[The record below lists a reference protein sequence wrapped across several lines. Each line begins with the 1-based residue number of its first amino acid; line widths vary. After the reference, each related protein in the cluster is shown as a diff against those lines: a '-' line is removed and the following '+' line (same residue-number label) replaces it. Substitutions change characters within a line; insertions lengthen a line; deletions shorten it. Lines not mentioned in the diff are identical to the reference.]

1 MTYKTRYMQ
10 NVLKTASV
18 IAALVLLA
26 ACGGTTT
33 KVEKGKDKIVAE
45 KKAQLDKMKEDQK
58 ALSDKISALEEEIIT
73 LDPSQKKENAKLV
86 AIAPLETGSFTH
98 YIDLQ
103 GRIDATNI
111 AYVAPRGQGGL
122 VKAIYIKQGDYVK
135 KGQLL
140 LKLDNAMAQKQIDQL
155 NSQLSYAKDILK
167 RQQNLWDQ
175 SIGTEVQLLSA
186 KNNVE
191 SIEKQIA
198 TAQEQ
203 SSFSNVYAEMSG
215 VAEVVNIK
223 VGELFQGGPQIRIV
237 NTNDLKIVAQVPENY
252 LDRVGV
258 GSKMLVNFPDLGNK
272 TFTTKIS
279 VAGKLIDPNSRS
291 FYIEAKMPVD
301 KSLRPNQIALVKI
314 QDYTAKDVITIPVNT
329 MQNDDKGKF
338 VMVAVKES
346 DKWVARKKPVE
357 VGQLY
362 GDKVEVKSGLK
373 VGEQI
378 ITDGFQGLY
387 EGQPLTTNMM

>member
-18 IAALVLLA
+18 ITALVLLA

-45 KKAQLDKMKEDQK
+45 KKAQLEKMKGDQK
-58 ALSDKISALEEEIIT
+58 ALSDKIIALEEEIIA

-122 VKAIYIKQGDYVK
+122 VKAIYIRQGDYVK

-140 LKLDNAMAQKQIDQL
+140 LKLDDAMAQKQIDQL
-155 NSQLSYAKDILK
+155 NTQLAYAKDILK

-175 SIGTEVQLLSA
+175 HIGTEVQLLSA

-198 TAQEQ
+198 TAKEQ

-215 VAEVVNIK
+215 VAETVNIK
-223 VGELFQGGPQIRIV
+223 VGEFFQGGPQIRIV
-237 NTNDLKIVAQVPENY
+237 NTSDLKIVAQVPENY

-258 GSKMLVNFPDLGNK
+258 GSKVMVNFPDLGNK
-272 TFTTKIS
+272 TFTTKVS
-279 VAGKLIDPNSRS
+279 VAGRLIDPNSRS

-329 MQNDDKGKF
+329 LQNDDKGKF
-338 VMVAVKES
+338 VMVAVKEN
-346 DKWVARKKPVE
+346 DKWIARKKPVG

-373 VGEQI
+373 AGEQI

-387 EGQPLTTNMM
+387 EGQPLTTSTM

>member
-10 NVLKTASV
+10 NVFKTAFTLV
-18 IAALVLLA
+18 ALVFLA
-26 ACGGTTT
+26 SCGSTAD
-33 KVEKGKDKIVAE
+33 KGNKSVDA
-45 KKAQLDKMKEDQK
+45 KKAQLEKMKTEQK
-58 ALSDKISALEEEIIT
+58 ALNDKIAALEEEIIK

-86 AIAPLETGSFTH
+86 AVSPLQTGSFTH

-122 VKAIYIKQGDYVK
+122 VKAVYVKQGDYVK

-140 LKLDNAMAQKQIDQL
+140 LKLDDAMVQKQIDQL
-155 NSQLSYAKDILK
+155 NTQLAYARDILR

-175 SIGTEVQLLSA
+175 HIGTEVQLLSA

-191 SIEKQIA
+191 SVEKQIA
-198 TAQEQ
+198 AAREQ

-215 VAEVVNIK
+215 VAETVNIK
-223 VGELFQGGPQIRIV
+223 VGEFFQGGPQIRIV
-237 NTNDLKIVAQVPENY
+237 NTSDLKIVAQVPENY
-252 LDRVGV
+252 LERVGV
-258 GSKMLVNFPDLGNK
+258 GSPVLVSFPESSNK
-272 TFTTKIS
+272 TITAKVA

-291 FYIEAKMPVD
+291 FYIEAKLPAD

-314 QDYTAKDVITIPVNT
+314 QDYTAKNVITVPVNT
-329 MQNDDKGKF
+329 LQNDDKGKF
-338 VMVAVKES
+338 VMVAVQQ
-346 DKWVARKKPVE
+346 DGKWEAHKKPIII
-357 VGQLY
+357 GQLY
-362 GDKVEVKSGLK
+362 EDKVEVQSGLEA
-373 VGEQI
+373 GEQV

-387 EGQPLTTNMM
+387 EGQLLTMN

>member
-18 IAALVLLA
+18 ITVMVLLA
-26 ACGGTTT
+26 ACGGTSS

-58 ALSDKISALEEEIIT
+58 VLSDKIVALEEEIIA

-122 VKAIYIKQGDYVK
+122 VKAIYIKQGDNVK
-135 KGQLL
+135 KGELL
-140 LKLDNAMAQKQIDQL
+140 LKLDDAMAQKQIDQL
-155 NSQLSYAKDILK
+155 NSQLAYAKDILK

-191 SIEKQIA
+191 AIEKQIA
-198 TAQEQ
+198 TAKEQ

-215 VAEVVNIK
+215 VAETVNVK
-223 VGELFQGGPQIRIV
+223 VGEFFQGGPQIRIV
-237 NTNDLKIVAQVPENY
+237 NTNDLKIIAQVPENY

-258 GSKMLVNFPDLGNK
+258 GSKVLVNFPDLGNK
-272 TFTTKIS
+272 IIATKVS

-314 QDYTAKDVITIPVNT
+314 QDYTATDVITIPVNT

-338 VMVAVKES
+338 VMVAVKEN
-346 DKWVARKKPVE
+346 DKWIARKKPVE
-357 VGQLY
+357 IGQLY

-373 VGEQI
+373 AGEQI

-387 EGQPLTTNMM
+387 EGQPLTTNAI

>member
-18 IAALVLLA
+18 ITALVLLA

-33 KVEKGKDKIVAE
+33 KVENGKDKIVAE

-203 SSFSNVYAEMSG
+203 SSFSNVYAEISG

>member
-1 MTYKTRYMQ
+1 MQ

-33 KVEKGKDKIVAE
+33 KVEKGKDKIIAE

-58 ALSDKISALEEEIIT
+58 VLSDKIVALEEEIIT

-122 VKAIYIKQGDYVK
+122 VKAIYVKQGDYVK

-140 LKLDNAMAQKQIDQL
+140 LKLDDAMAQKQIDQL
-155 NSQLSYAKDILK
+155 NSQLAYAKDILK

-175 SIGTEVQLLSA
+175 HIGTEVQLLSA

-191 SIEKQIA
+191 SIDKQIA
-198 TAQEQ
+198 TAKEQ
-203 SSFSNVYAEMSG
+203 SSFSNVYAELSG
-215 VAEVVNIK
+215 VAETVNVK
-223 VGELFQGGPQIRIV
+223 VGEFFQGGPQMRIV

-258 GSKMLVNFPDLGNK
+258 GSKVLVNFPDLGNK
-272 TFTTKIS
+272 IITTKVS

-291 FYIEAKMPVD
+291 FYIEAKMPAD

-346 DKWVARKKPVE
+346 DKWIARKKPVE
-357 VGQLY
+357 IGQLY

-373 VGEQI
+373 AGEQI

-387 EGQPLTTNMM
+387 EGQPLTTNAT

>member
-1 MTYKTRYMQ
+1 MQ

-58 ALSDKISALEEEIIT
+58 VLSDKIVALEEEIIT

-103 GRIDATNI
+103 GRIDANNI

-122 VKAIYIKQGDYVK
+122 VKAIYVKQGDYVK

-140 LKLDNAMAQKQIDQL
+140 LKLDDAMAQKQIDQL
-155 NSQLSYAKDILK
+155 NSQLAYAKDILK

-175 SIGTEVQLLSA
+175 HIGTEVQLLSA

-191 SIEKQIA
+191 SIDKQIA
-198 TAQEQ
+198 TAKEQ
-203 SSFSNVYAEMSG
+203 SSFSNVYAELSG
-215 VAEVVNIK
+215 VAETVNVK
-223 VGELFQGGPQIRIV
+223 VGEFFQGGPQIRIV

-252 LDRVGV
+252 LNRVAV
-258 GSKMLVNFPDLGNK
+258 GSKVLVNFPDLGNK
-272 TFTTKIS
+272 IITTKVS

-291 FYIEAKMPVD
+291 FYIEAKMPAD

-346 DKWVARKKPVE
+346 DKWIARKKPVE
-357 VGQLY
+357 IGQLY

-373 VGEQI
+373 AGEQI

-387 EGQPLTTNMM
+387 EGQPLTTNTI

>member
-1 MTYKTRYMQ
+1 MQ
-10 NVLKTASV
+10 NFLKTASV

-26 ACGGTTT
+26 ACGGTTS

-45 KKAQLDKMKEDQK
+45 KKAQLDKMKADQK
-58 ALSDKISALEEEIIT
+58 ALNDKIVALEEEIIT

-86 AIAPLETGSFTH
+86 AIAPLETGNFTH

-140 LKLDNAMAQKQIDQL
+140 LKLDDAMAQKQIDQL
-155 NSQLSYAKDILK
+155 NSQLAYAKDILK

-175 SIGTEVQLLSA
+175 HIGTEVQLLSA

-198 TAQEQ
+198 TAKEQ

-215 VAEVVNIK
+215 VAETVNVK
-223 VGELFQGGPQIRIV
+223 VGEFFQGGPQIRIV
-237 NTNDLKIVAQVPENY
+237 NTNDLKIIAQVPENY

-258 GSKMLVNFPDLGNK
+258 GSKVLVNFPDLGNK
-272 TFTTKIS
+272 IITTKVS

-338 VMVAVKES
+338 VMVAVKEN
-346 DKWVARKKPVE
+346 DKWIARKKPVE
-357 VGQLY
+357 IGQLY
-362 GDKVEVKSGLK
+362 GDKVEVRSGLK
-373 VGEQI
+373 TGEQI

-387 EGQPLTTNMM
+387 EGQPLTTNTM

>member
-58 ALSDKISALEEEIIT
+58 VLSDKIVALEEEIVT

-122 VKAIYIKQGDYVK
+122 VKSIYIKQGDFVK

-140 LKLDNAMAQKQIDQL
+140 LKLDDAMAQKQIDQL
-155 NSQLSYAKDILK
+155 NSQLAYAKDILK

-175 SIGTEVQLLSA
+175 HIGTEVQLLSA

-191 SIEKQIA
+191 SIDKQIA
-198 TAQEQ
+198 TAKEQ

-215 VAEVVNIK
+215 VAETVNVK
-223 VGELFQGGPQIRIV
+223 VGEFFQGGPQIRIV

-258 GSKMLVNFPDLGNK
+258 GSKVLVNFPDLGNK
-272 TFTTKIS
+272 IIATKVS

-291 FYIEAKMPVD
+291 FYIEAKMPAD

-346 DKWVARKKPVE
+346 DKWIARKKPVE
-357 VGQLY
+357 IGQLY

-373 VGEQI
+373 AGEQI

-387 EGQPLTTNMM
+387 EGQPLTTNTI

>member
-58 ALSDKISALEEEIIT
+58 VLSDKIVALEEEIIT

-103 GRIDATNI
+103 GRIDANNI

-122 VKAIYIKQGDYVK
+122 VKAIYVKQGDYVK

-140 LKLDNAMAQKQIDQL
+140 LKLDDAMAQKQIDQL
-155 NSQLSYAKDILK
+155 NSQLAYAKDILK

-175 SIGTEVQLLSA
+175 HIGTEVQLLSA

-191 SIEKQIA
+191 SIDKQIA
-198 TAQEQ
+198 TAKEQ
-203 SSFSNVYAEMSG
+203 SSFSNVYAELSG
-215 VAEVVNIK
+215 VAETVNVK
-223 VGELFQGGPQIRIV
+223 VGEFFQGGPQIRIV

-252 LDRVGV
+252 LNRVAV
-258 GSKMLVNFPDLGNK
+258 GSKVLVNFPDLGNK
-272 TFTTKIS
+272 IITTKVS

-291 FYIEAKMPVD
+291 FYIEAKMPAD

-346 DKWVARKKPVE
+346 DKWIARKKPVE
-357 VGQLY
+357 IGQLY

-373 VGEQI
+373 AGEQI

-387 EGQPLTTNMM
+387 EGQPLTTNTI

>member
-1 MTYKTRYMQ
+1 MQ

-58 ALSDKISALEEEIIT
+58 VLSDKIVALEEEIIT

-103 GRIDATNI
+103 GRIDANNI

-122 VKAIYIKQGDYVK
+122 VKAIYVKQGDYVK
-135 KGQLL
+135 KGELL
-140 LKLDNAMAQKQIDQL
+140 LKLDDAMAQKQIDQL
-155 NSQLSYAKDILK
+155 NSQLAYAKDILK

-175 SIGTEVQLLSA
+175 HIGTEVQLLSA

-191 SIEKQIA
+191 SIDKQIA
-198 TAQEQ
+198 TAKEQ
-203 SSFSNVYAEMSG
+203 SSFSNVYAELSG
-215 VAEVVNIK
+215 VAETVNVK
-223 VGELFQGGPQIRIV
+223 VGEFFQGGPQIRIV

-252 LDRVGV
+252 LNRVAV
-258 GSKMLVNFPDLGNK
+258 GSKVLVNFPDLGNK
-272 TFTTKIS
+272 IITTKVS

-291 FYIEAKMPVD
+291 FYIEAKMPAD

-346 DKWVARKKPVE
+346 DKWIARKKPVE
-357 VGQLY
+357 IGQLY

-373 VGEQI
+373 AGEQI

-387 EGQPLTTNMM
+387 EGQPLTTNTI

>member
-1 MTYKTRYMQ
+1 MIYKTRYMQ
-10 NVLKTASV
+10 NFLKTVPV
-18 IAALVLLA
+18 IAALILLA
-26 ACGGTTT
+26 ACGGTTA

-58 ALSDKISALEEEIIT
+58 ALSDKIAALEEEIIT

-140 LKLDNAMAQKQIDQL
+140 LKLDDAMAQKQIDQL
-155 NSQLSYAKDILK
+155 NTQLAYAKDILK

-198 TAQEQ
+198 TAKEQ

-215 VAEVVNIK
+215 VAETVNIK
-223 VGELFQGGPQIRIV
+223 VGEFFQGGPQIRIV

-258 GSKMLVNFPDLGNK
+258 GSKVLVNFPDLGNK
-272 TFTTKIS
+272 TFPTKVS

-291 FYIEAKMPVD
+291 FYIEARMPVD

-329 MQNDDKGKF
+329 LQNDDKGKF

-346 DKWVARKKPVE
+346 DKWVAHKKPVE
-357 VGQLY
+357 IGQLY

-373 VGEQI
+373 AGEQI

-387 EGQPLTTNMM
+387 EGQPLTTSAS

>member
-18 IAALVLLA
+18 ITALVLLA

-45 KKAQLDKMKEDQK
+45 KKAQLEKMKGDQK
-58 ALSDKISALEEEIIT
+58 ALSDKIIALEEEIIA

-140 LKLDNAMAQKQIDQL
+140 LKLDDAMAQKQIDQL
-155 NSQLSYAKDILK
+155 NTQLAYAKDILK

-175 SIGTEVQLLSA
+175 HIGTEVQLLSA

-198 TAQEQ
+198 TAKEQ

-215 VAEVVNIK
+215 VAETVNIK
-223 VGELFQGGPQIRIV
+223 VGEFFQGGPQIRIV
-237 NTNDLKIVAQVPENY
+237 NTSDLKIVAQVPENY

-258 GSKMLVNFPDLGNK
+258 GSKVMVNFPDLGNK
-272 TFTTKIS
+272 TFTTKVS

-329 MQNDDKGKF
+329 LQNDDKGKF
-338 VMVAVKES
+338 VMVAVKEN
-346 DKWVARKKPVE
+346 DKWIARKKPVG

-373 VGEQI
+373 AGEQI

-387 EGQPLTTNMM
+387 EGQPLTTSTM

>member
-33 KVEKGKDKIVAE
+33 KVEKGKDKIIAE

-58 ALSDKISALEEEIIT
+58 VLSDKIVALEEEIIT

-122 VKAIYIKQGDYVK
+122 VKAIYVKQGDYVK

-140 LKLDNAMAQKQIDQL
+140 LKLDDAMAQKQIDQL
-155 NSQLSYAKDILK
+155 NSQLAYAKDILK

-175 SIGTEVQLLSA
+175 HIGTEVQLLSA

-191 SIEKQIA
+191 SIDKQIA
-198 TAQEQ
+198 TAKEQ
-203 SSFSNVYAEMSG
+203 SSFSNVYAELSG
-215 VAEVVNIK
+215 VAETVNVK
-223 VGELFQGGPQIRIV
+223 VGEFFQGGPQMRIV

-258 GSKMLVNFPDLGNK
+258 GSKVLVNFPDLGNK
-272 TFTTKIS
+272 IITTKVS

-291 FYIEAKMPVD
+291 FYIEAKMPAD

-346 DKWVARKKPVE
+346 DKWIARKKPVE
-357 VGQLY
+357 IGQLY

-373 VGEQI
+373 AGEQI

-387 EGQPLTTNMM
+387 EGQPLTTNAT

>member
-18 IAALVLLA
+18 ITALVLLA

-45 KKAQLDKMKEDQK
+45 KKAQLEKMKEDQK
-58 ALSDKISALEEEIIT
+58 ALSDKIIALEEEIVA

-122 VKAIYIKQGDYVK
+122 VKAIYIRQGDYVK

-140 LKLDNAMAQKQIDQL
+140 LKLDDAMAQKQIDQL
-155 NSQLSYAKDILK
+155 NTQLAYAKDILK

-175 SIGTEVQLLSA
+175 HIGTEVQLLSA

-198 TAQEQ
+198 TAKEQ

-215 VAEVVNIK
+215 VAETVNIK
-223 VGELFQGGPQIRIV
+223 VGEFFQGGPQIRIV
-237 NTNDLKIVAQVPENY
+237 NTSDLKIVAQVPENY

-258 GSKMLVNFPDLGNK
+258 GSKVMVNFPDLGNK
-272 TFTTKIS
+272 TFTTKVS
-279 VAGKLIDPNSRS
+279 VAGRLIDPNSRS

-329 MQNDDKGKF
+329 LQNDDKGKF

-346 DKWVARKKPVE
+346 DKWIAHKKPVE
-357 VGQLY
+357 IGQLY

-373 VGEQI
+373 AGEQI

-387 EGQPLTTNMM
+387 EGQPLTTSAS

>member
-18 IAALVLLA
+18 ITALVLLA

-33 KVEKGKDKIVAE
+33 KVENGKDKIVAE

>member
-18 IAALVLLA
+18 VTALVLLA

-45 KKAQLDKMKEDQK
+45 KKAQLEKMKEDQK
-58 ALSDKISALEEEIIT
+58 ALSDKIIALEEEIVA

-122 VKAIYIKQGDYVK
+122 VKAIYIRQGDYVK

-140 LKLDNAMAQKQIDQL
+140 LKLDDAMAQKQIDQL
-155 NSQLSYAKDILK
+155 NTQLAYAKDILK

-175 SIGTEVQLLSA
+175 HIGTEVQLLSA

-198 TAQEQ
+198 TAKEQ

-215 VAEVVNIK
+215 VAETVNIK
-223 VGELFQGGPQIRIV
+223 VGEFFQGGPQIRIV
-237 NTNDLKIVAQVPENY
+237 NTSDLKIVAQVPENY

-258 GSKMLVNFPDLGNK
+258 GSKVMVNFPDLGNK
-272 TFTTKIS
+272 TFTTKVS
-279 VAGKLIDPNSRS
+279 VAGRLIDPNSRS

-329 MQNDDKGKF
+329 LQNDDKGKF

-346 DKWVARKKPVE
+346 DKWIAHKKPVE
-357 VGQLY
+357 IGQLY

-373 VGEQI
+373 AGEQI

-387 EGQPLTTNMM
+387 EGQPLTTSAS

>member
-1 MTYKTRYMQ
+1 MTYKIRYMQ

-18 IAALVLLA
+18 ITVLVLLT
-26 ACGGTTT
+26 ACGGTTV

-45 KKAQLDKMKEDQK
+45 KKAKLDKMKDDQK
-58 ALSDKISALEEEIIT
+58 ALNNKIVALEEEIIA

-86 AIAPLETGSFTH
+86 AIAPLETGDFTH

-103 GRIDATNI
+103 GRIDAINI
-111 AYVAPRGQGGL
+111 AYVAPRGQGGM
-122 VKAIYIKQGDYVK
+122 VKAIYIKQGDNVK

-140 LKLDNAMAQKQIDQL
+140 LKLDDAMAQKQIDQL
-155 NSQLSYAKDILK
+155 NSQLAYAKDILK

-175 SIGTEVQLLSA
+175 NIGTEVQLLSA

-198 TAQEQ
+198 TAKEQ
-203 SSFSNVYAEMSG
+203 SSFSNVYAEMPG
-215 VAEVVNIK
+215 VAETVNVK
-223 VGELFQGGPQIRIV
+223 VGEFFQGGPQIRIV
-237 NTNDLKIVAQVPENY
+237 NTSDLKIVTQVPENY

-258 GSKMLVNFPDLGNK
+258 GSKVIVNFPDLGNK
-272 TFTTKIS
+272 TFTTKVS

-338 VMVAVKES
+338 VMVAVKEN
-346 DKWVARKKPVE
+346 DKWIARKKPVE
-357 VGQLY
+357 IGQLY

-387 EGQPLTTNMM
+387 EGQPLTTNTI

>member
-18 IAALVLLA
+18 ITALVLLA

-45 KKAQLDKMKEDQK
+45 KKAQLEKMKGDQK
-58 ALSDKISALEEEIIT
+58 ALSDKIIALEEEIIA

-140 LKLDNAMAQKQIDQL
+140 LKLDDAMAQKQIDQL
-155 NSQLSYAKDILK
+155 NTQLAYAKDILK

-175 SIGTEVQLLSA
+175 HIGTEVQLLSA

-198 TAQEQ
+198 TAKEQ

-215 VAEVVNIK
+215 VAETVNIK
-223 VGELFQGGPQIRIV
+223 VGEFFQGGPQIRIV
-237 NTNDLKIVAQVPENY
+237 NTSDLKIVAQVPENY

-258 GSKMLVNFPDLGNK
+258 GSKVMVNFPDLGNK
-272 TFTTKIS
+272 TFTTKVS
-279 VAGKLIDPNSRS
+279 VAGRLIDPNSRS

-329 MQNDDKGKF
+329 LQNDDKGKF
-338 VMVAVKES
+338 VMVAVKEN
-346 DKWVARKKPVE
+346 DKWIARKKPVG

-373 VGEQI
+373 AGEQI

-387 EGQPLTTNMM
+387 EGQPLTTSTM

>member
-58 ALSDKISALEEEIIT
+58 VLSDKIVALEEEIIT

-103 GRIDATNI
+103 GRIDANNI

-122 VKAIYIKQGDYVK
+122 VKAIYVKQGDYVK
-135 KGQLL
+135 KGELL
-140 LKLDNAMAQKQIDQL
+140 LKLDDAMAQKQIDQL
-155 NSQLSYAKDILK
+155 NSQLAYAKDILK

-175 SIGTEVQLLSA
+175 HIGTEVQLLSA

-191 SIEKQIA
+191 SIDKQIA
-198 TAQEQ
+198 TAKEQ
-203 SSFSNVYAEMSG
+203 SSFSNVYAELSG
-215 VAEVVNIK
+215 VAETVNVK
-223 VGELFQGGPQIRIV
+223 VGEFFQGGPQIRIV

-252 LDRVGV
+252 LNRVAV
-258 GSKMLVNFPDLGNK
+258 GSKVLVNFPDLGNK
-272 TFTTKIS
+272 IITTKVS

-291 FYIEAKMPVD
+291 FYIEAKMPAD

-346 DKWVARKKPVE
+346 DKWIARKKPVE
-357 VGQLY
+357 IGQLY

-373 VGEQI
+373 AGEQI

-387 EGQPLTTNMM
+387 EGQPLTTNTI

>member
-18 IAALVLLA
+18 ITVMVLLA
-26 ACGGTTT
+26 ACGGTSS

-58 ALSDKISALEEEIIT
+58 VLSDKIVALEEEIIA

-86 AIAPLETGSFTH
+86 AIAPLENGSFTH

-122 VKAIYIKQGDYVK
+122 VKAIYIKQGDNVK
-135 KGQLL
+135 KGELL
-140 LKLDNAMAQKQIDQL
+140 LKLDDAMAQKQIDQL
-155 NSQLSYAKDILK
+155 NSQLAYAKDILK

-191 SIEKQIA
+191 AIEKQIA
-198 TAQEQ
+198 TAKEQ

-215 VAEVVNIK
+215 VAETVNVK
-223 VGELFQGGPQIRIV
+223 VGEFFQGGPQIRIV
-237 NTNDLKIVAQVPENY
+237 NTNDLKIIAQVPENY

-258 GSKMLVNFPDLGNK
+258 GSKVLVNFPDLGNK
-272 TFTTKIS
+272 IIATKVS

-314 QDYTAKDVITIPVNT
+314 QDYTATDVITIPVNT

-338 VMVAVKES
+338 VMVAVKEN
-346 DKWVARKKPVE
+346 DKWIARKKPVE
-357 VGQLY
+357 IGQLY

-373 VGEQI
+373 AGEQI

-387 EGQPLTTNMM
+387 EGQPLTTNAS